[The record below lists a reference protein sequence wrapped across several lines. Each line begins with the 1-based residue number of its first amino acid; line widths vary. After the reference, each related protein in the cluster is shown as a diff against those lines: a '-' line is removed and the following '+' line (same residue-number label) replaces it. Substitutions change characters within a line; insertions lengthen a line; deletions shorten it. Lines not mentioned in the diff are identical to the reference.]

1 MYKNIVTGLLLIVA
15 ASLAATP
22 LRAAEPKNCQ
32 LKQYAAL
39 DLSELPNGSLLVP
52 VTIQESRAFMILNTA
67 SAFSTIMESAVSRLG
82 LQTQRVPFGVQ
93 VNSAS
98 RPIENLATANGF
110 SLGNVQ
116 FKRVD
121 FLETPNDAIGANPD
135 DAQVIGVLGMDVFS
149 HFDLELDIANRKLKV
164 FSPDH
169 CPGHAV
175 YWTDKYDSVPIRFG
189 KLGEFYF
196 PMELDGKKIETTL
209 AAGNRTTTLSTDVTR
224 KLFNF
229 DKNSPDMESETDPA
243 GRTTVHY
250 RAMKLSGEG
259 LQIIN
264 AHITLIDRPQS
275 ACRLGSEAGAAAY
288 DGCFGVHPL
297 QLGRNVL
304 AKLRIYIATKE
315 KVLYFTPAEASK

>member
-1 MYKNIVTGLLLIVA
+1 LYKNIVTGLLLIVA

-32 LKQYAAL
+32 LKQYASL
-39 DLSELPNGSLLVP
+39 DLSELANGRLLVP
-52 VTIQESRAFMILNTA
+52 VTLQGSRGSMIFNI
-67 SAFSTIMESAVSRLG
+67 SNAFSTVTEDTVERLA
-82 LQTQRVPFGVQ
+82 LQTGPVPLGAKVH
-93 VNSAS
+93 SGG
-98 RPIENLATANGF
+98 RPIDKMATVNGF
-110 SLGNVQ
+110 SMGNVR
-116 FKRVD
+116 FKSADLLVVS
-121 FLETPNDAIGANPD
+121 NDTVGANPD
-135 DAQVIGVLGMDVFS
+135 GLQVFGVLGMDVFS
-149 HFDLELDIANRKLKV
+149 QFDLELDVANRKLNL

-169 CPGHAV
+169 CPGQAV
-175 YWTDKYDSVPIRFG
+175 YWSDKYDSVPIRFG

-196 PMELDGKKIETTL
+196 PMELEGKKIETTL
-209 AAGNRTTTLSTDVTR
+209 ATGNPTTTLSTDVTR

-243 GRTTVHY
+243 GRTSVHY

-264 AHITLIDRPQS
+264 AHIALIDRPQS
-275 ACRLGSEAGAAAY
+275 ACRLVSEAGAAAY

-315 KVLYFTPAEASK
+315 KVLYFTLADAHK

>member
-1 MYKNIVTGLLLIVA
+1 
-15 ASLAATP
+15 
-22 LRAAEPKNCQ
+22 
-32 LKQYAAL
+32 
-39 DLSELPNGSLLVP
+39 
-52 VTIQESRAFMILNTA
+52 
-67 SAFSTIMESAVSRLG
+67 
-82 LQTQRVPFGVQ
+82 
-93 VNSAS
+93 
-98 RPIENLATANGF
+98 
-110 SLGNVQ
+110 
-116 FKRVD
+116 
-121 FLETPNDAIGANPD
+121 
-135 DAQVIGVLGMDVFS
+135 
-149 HFDLELDIANRKLKV
+149 
-164 FSPDH
+164 
-169 CPGHAV
+169 
-175 YWTDKYDSVPIRFG
+175 
-189 KLGEFYF
+189 
-196 PMELDGKKIETTL
+196 MELDGKKIETTL